1 VTESTQYRILQQHFE
16 ALMDLPEAERE
27 PYLEKF
33 AMSDAALVEKLRRYI
48 ELDAGMEEWTPPTS
62 LLLSAL
68 DNDDLDGSRRVLV
81 GDFRVVQRVGSGGM
95 GEVFLGIRRR
105 GEVEQRA
112 AIKLIH
118 RGLVGEDSERRFA
131 IEQRALSRLEHPGI
145 ARWLDAGR
153 LIDGTPWYA
162 MEYVEGESLTS
173 YCDTHKLDIA
183 DRVQLFLDIC
193 RTVQFAHARLVLHR
207 DLKPGNILVTAD
219 GHSKLLDFGIAK
231 LLVDDDSEAPQRTA
245 TAGGFVS
252 AHYSAPEMYAAGGL
266 SVQTDVYSLC
276 AMLYELLCGA
286 APLARGQSSAAEY
299 EMRVRHEMP
308 PAPGARLLAEPQR
321 AETVAKLRGCES
333 PRQLA
338 HRLRG
343 DLDRIALQGIRK
355 QPAER
360 YGSVAQLIDDLER
373 WQRGEPV
380 LARGAGGAYRMG
392 KFLRRHWALT
402 SLAAALLLTA
412 AAALIVLSL
421 QARQLER
428 EKQAAELERDRA
440 QHAVT
445 LLRDAFMA
453 ADPARSSSGDVRVR
467 DVLEAAHLRIDALA
481 GPQPELFV
489 QLATTI
495 GEVEIA
501 LGMEEQ
507 AALLLQRAGEAAQ
520 SSAMTPVLARQ
531 LFARSAWGY
540 AGIGKYDEANA
551 LLQAIGA
558 PGPGYSA
565 LWHAAKA
572 RIARGRNELEDA
584 EALLHTAIETAATE
598 QVDEGIS
605 LHMRLLLAEV
615 ARSLGNNE
623 QSLAQI
629 DTTLA
634 WQRRHSTRGEANQL
648 RTRLQRVN
656 TLHQMQRDDEALSEA
671 AAILEEARRLYG
683 ARNLLSAAAGSAMG
697 SILDTQG
704 RYPEAAKHFEMARQI
719 YHETLGDQ
727 HANTSRLT
735 FNVAL
740 ALSGI
745 PDRHAEA
752 ERMFAAAIR
761 LTDERAKA
769 TGTGGSGYYRAHF
782 AKFLLTKDR
791 AVEAFQLIGDD
802 DMEKRVANARGSGLP
817 FYMSQLALALERGGC
832 QPASSALCVRARKI
846 VDAAAAV
853 QSEK

>member
-1 VTESTQYRILQQHFE
+1 MTESARYRILQQHFE
-16 ALMDLPEAERE
+16 TLTDLPEAERE
-27 PYLEKF
+27 PYFEKL

-68 DNDDLDGSRRVLV
+68 DNGDLDGNRRVLV
-81 GDFRVVQRVGSGGM
+81 GDFRVVRRVGTGGM
-95 GEVFLGIRRR
+95 GEVFLGIRQR

-153 LIDGTPWYA
+153 LTDGTPWYA
-162 MEYVEGESLTS
+162 MEYVEGEPLAS
-173 YCDTHKLDIA
+173 YCDTRKLGVA
-183 DRVQLFLDIC
+183 ERVQLFLDIC

-207 DLKPGNILVTAD
+207 DLKPGNILVTVD

-231 LLVDDDSEAPQRTA
+231 LLVNDDSEAPLRTA

-266 SVQTDVYSLC
+266 TVQTDVYSLC

-299 EMRVRHEMP
+299 EMRVRHEVP
-308 PAPGARLLAEPQR
+308 PAPSARLLADPQR
-321 AETVAKLRGCES
+321 AEAAAKLRGCES
-333 PRQLA
+333 ARQLA
-338 HRLRG
+338 HSLRG
-343 DLDRIALQGIRK
+343 DLDRIALHGVRK

-380 LARGAGGAYRMG
+380 LARGAGRAYRIG

-412 AAALIVLSL
+412 TAALIVLSL

-428 EKQAAELERDRA
+428 EKHAAELERDRA

-445 LLRDAFMA
+445 LLRDAFIA
-453 ADPARSSSGDVRVR
+453 ADPAGSTSGDVRVR
-467 DVLEAAHLRIDALA
+467 DVLEAAHVRIDALA
-481 GPQPELFV
+481 DPQPELFV
-489 QLATTI
+489 QLANTI

-507 AALLLQRAGEAAQ
+507 AAILLQRAGEAAQ
-520 SSAMTPVLARQ
+520 SSAMSPELTRQ
-531 LFARSAWGY
+531 LFARSAWSY
-540 AGIGKYDEANA
+540 AGIARYDEANA

-572 RIARGRNELEDA
+572 RIARGRGELEVA
-584 EALLHTAIETAATE
+584 EVLLRTAIETAGTE

-615 ARSLGNNE
+615 ARSLGNHE

-629 DTTLA
+629 DAALS
-634 WQRRHSTRGEANQL
+634 WQRTHSTRGEASQL

-656 TLHQMQRDDEALSEA
+656 TLHQMQRNDEALTEA

-683 ARNLLSAAAGSAMG
+683 ARNLLSAAAGSATG
-697 SILDTQG
+697 SILDTLG

-719 YHETLGDQ
+719 YQETVGDR

-735 FNVAL
+735 FNLAL
-740 ALSGI
+740 SLSGI
-745 PDRHAEA
+745 PGRHAEA
-752 ERMFAAAIR
+752 EQMFATAIR
-761 LTDERAKA
+761 LTDDRAKA
-769 TGTGGSGYYRAHF
+769 TGVGGSGYYRSHF

-791 AVEAFQLIGDD
+791 AVEAFLLIGDD
-802 DMEKRVANARGSGLP
+802 DMEKRVANARGPGGA
-817 FYMSQLALALERGGC
+817 FYVSQLASALERGGC
-832 QPASSALCVRARKI
+832 RPPSSTLCARASKI
-846 VDAAAAV
+846 VEAAGVV
-853 QSEK
+853 QSEQ